1 MGDLDIS
8 EGSKLNHSRWVE
20 KNRLRRG
27 KSSTVSS
34 PKKSKVSLAENS
46 KQTSTNPTSR
56 KGEHSSLQ
64 FTDTSTDIS
73 DTEFR
78 ISVLL
83 DITNDDDDDS
93 EPPTIILQ
101 VKYPE
106 DYPEEPPTLDLLP
119 PPNAPTHTYFSV
131 ASDKDSLLDGLKETI
146 EENMGM
152 AMIFT
157 IYSTLK
163 DNAEQLVAERQAA
176 ARAVHEQKLLAAEQE
191 ENKKFHGTPVTPE
204 TFTSWRRDFRKEMEE
219 VRVREEEVDEAAEKK
234 KNRGKDT
241 VVQLTGKQLWERGL
255 AGKIEEDEDEDD
267 ALPAE
272 VEKLKVEA

>member
-1 MGDLDIS
+1 MGREEQIEEREVLDSIFP
-8 EGSKLNHSRWVE
+8 EE
-20 KNRLRRG
+20 I
-27 KSSTVSS
+27 
-34 PKKSKVSLAENS
+34 
-46 KQTSTNPTSR
+46 Q
-56 KGEHSSLQ
+56 
-64 FTDTSTDIS
+64 DIS

-106 DYPEEPPTLDLLP
+106 AYPEEPPVLDILQP
-119 PPNAPTHTYFSV
+119 QNAPSHTYFSV
-131 ASDKDSLLDGLKETI
+131 ASDKDTLLDGLKETI

-176 ARAVHEQKLLAAEQE
+176 ARAVHEQRQLAAEQE

-204 TFTSWRRDFRKEMEE
+204 TFTSWRKDFRKEMEE
-219 VRVREEEVDEAAEKK
+219 QRIREEEADEAAEKK
-234 KNRGKDT
+234 KNRGRDT

-255 AGKIEEDEDEDD
+255 AGKIDEDD
-267 ALPAE
+267 EDDDTLPAE